1 MALPWVRL
9 DSNIGSHDKILALL
23 ADPSPKRWQAFA
35 SYMVSIAW
43 SGGHGT
49 DGQIPKT
56 ALPFV
61 HGSDATAKL
70 LCKYRLWEARTAD
83 WLIVN
88 YSERQEL
95 DIVTASKQ
103 EARRISAE
111 KANCRRWHGKDCWT
125 STGCSREQ

>member
-9 DSNIGSHDKILALL
+9 DSNIGSHDKVLALL
-23 ADPSPKRWQAFA
+23 SDPSPKRWQAFA
-35 SYMVSIAW
+35 SYMTALAW

-49 DGQIPKT
+49 DGAIPRA

-61 HGSDATAKL
+61 HGTDSTAKL

-88 YSERQEL
+88 YSLRQEL
-95 DIVTASKQ
+95 DLIT
-103 EARRISAE
+103 EAKRAAQSLGAR
-111 KANCRRWHGKDCWT
+111 KARCRSNHGPDC
-125 STGCSREQ
+125 GCNYENGGK